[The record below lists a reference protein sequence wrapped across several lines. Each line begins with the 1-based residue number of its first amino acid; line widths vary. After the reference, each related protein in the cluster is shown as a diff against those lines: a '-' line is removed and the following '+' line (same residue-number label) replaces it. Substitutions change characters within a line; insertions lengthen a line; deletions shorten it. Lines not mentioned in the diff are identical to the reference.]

1 MSKHVAVEVRVDG
14 EMMLKGFLGPDNPA
28 PFIEEDPYQTPEY
41 QAFVASMV
49 PHCHCSERNRPCD
62 GLLAG
67 GPCDGINDDDECEE
81 AECDDE
87 DDEY

>member
-1 MSKHVAVEVRVDG
+1 MKIQPITHRIIELQCG
-14 EMMLKGFLGPDNPA
+14 ELPDNPA
-28 PFIEEDPYQTPEY
+28 QFIEEDPYQTPEY